1 VALQQSGGRTKLAAR
16 FDELNALYVLTDRL
30 YRAKTTHEA
39 FEAGLDAIRDG
50 LGCQRASML
59 LFDSA
64 GVMRFVAWR
73 GLSERYRKALD
84 GHSPWVVGQRNP
96 EAIFVSDIAET
107 EQPASVKD
115 MVISEG
121 IVGLAFIPLTVQ
133 GEVVGKFMTYHEQ
146 RHSFASHEIDL
157 ATTIARQIGFYIE
170 RTRAEEARR
179 LAEEE
184 LRASEQQFRLMSEH
198 APVMIWT
205 CDALGK
211 CTNLNS
217 MLREFWGVEIDDV
230 PTFNWHTTIHPE
242 DAAEVGARMMEALAT
257 QSAVSVQ
264 GRYANSKGEYR
275 ALLTDARPHFSANGI
290 FRGLIGVNVDVTE
303 REQAEMDLRHSEER
317 FRSAVEAAPSGM
329 VMTDGDGRIV
339 LVNLHAEALFGYGRE
354 EMIGQGIEMLVPDRY
369 RGSHPVFRRTYNS
382 RPLARPMGAGRDLY
396 ARRKNGSEVPVEIGL
411 SPIRTSEGLMALAS
425 VVDISERKRS
435 ETQRELLMAE
445 LNHRVKNTL
454 AVVQGI
460 AHQTFRGTQATD
472 AHAAFEGRLMAL
484 AAAHNILTQ
493 TSWEHA
499 SLDQLVS
506 DSLQSRSTFANRV
519 STTGPAILLRPNQA
533 LSIALAL
540 HELLTNAVKYGALSN
555 DAGKISVEWCRTD
568 KPKPRLKLVWSEL
581 GGPPVSSPA
590 GRGFGSRLIERGLA
604 VDLDA
609 EVAMDFR
616 PQGLVCRID
625 APLPEGK
632 LIQ

>member
-1 VALQQSGGRTKLAAR
+1 MQESGEKLTDR
-16 FDELNALYVLTDRL
+16 LDELSTLYVLTDKL
-30 YRAKTTHEA
+30 YRAKSNQEA

-59 LFDSA
+59 LFDEA

-73 GLSERYRKALD
+73 GLSESYRHILA
-84 GHSPWVVGQRNP
+84 GHSPWKVGERNAGP
-96 EAIFVSDIAET
+96 IFVPDIAET
-107 EQPASVKD
+107 EEPARVKD
-115 MVISEG
+115 IIASEG
-121 IVGLAFIPLTVQ
+121 IVGLAFIPLVAQ
-133 GEVVGKFMTYHEQ
+133 GEVVGKFMTYYGEK
-146 RHSFASHEIDL
+146 HSFASHEIDL
-157 ATTIARQIGFYIE
+157 ATTIARQVGFYLE
-170 RTRAEEARR
+170 RTRAEEARK

-205 CDALGK
+205 CDASGK

-217 MLREFWGVEIDDV
+217 MLRDFWSVESEDI
-230 PTFNWHTTIHPE
+230 PHFNWHSTIHPE
-242 DAAEVGARMMEALAT
+242 DAADIGGRMAEALAN
-257 QSAVSVQ
+257 QSTVSVQ
-264 GRYANSKGEYR
+264 GRYKNSKGEYR
-275 ALLTDARPHFSANGI
+275 MLLTAARPHFSTKGQ

-303 REQAEMDLRHSEER
+303 SERAEAALRHSEER

-329 VMTDGDGRIV
+329 VMTDRNGRIV
-339 LVNLHAEALFGYGRE
+339 LVNLHAEAVFGYQRE
-354 EMIGQGIEMLVPDRY
+354 EMIGQGIEMLVPDRS
-369 RGSHPVFRRTYNS
+369 RSAHPVFRDSYGS

-396 ARRKNGSEVPVEIGL
+396 ARRKDGSEVPVEIGL
-411 SPIRTSEGLMALAS
+411 SPIQTSEGLMALAS

-435 ETQRELLMAE
+435 EAQRELLMAE

-460 AHQTFRGTQATD
+460 AHQTFRGTLATE
-472 AHAAFEGRLMAL
+472 AYSAFEGRLMAL
-484 AAAHNILTQ
+484 SAAHNVLTQ

-506 DSLQSRSTFANRV
+506 DSLQIRGTFSNRV
-519 STTGPAILLRPNQA
+519 ASSGPAVLLQPNQA

-555 DAGKISVEWCRTD
+555 EAGKVLVEWSRTD
-568 KPKPRLKLVWSEL
+568 RPKPRLKLIWSEL
-581 GGPPVSSPA
+581 GGPVVSSPSR
-590 GRGFGSRLIERGLA
+590 RGFGSRLIVGGLA
-604 VDLDA
+604 ADLQA
-609 EVAMDFR
+609 EVAMEFQ

-625 APLPEGK
+625 APLPEGM
-632 LIQ
+632 LAQ